1 MTSHLPSAVSDLL
14 EAGLSFGEMAELM
27 GIADDEVAAILR
39 VEEPKSLTY
48 GGAIRL
54 SKLTYLLWELRRT
67 LSDDEERARMLREE
81 ALKIG
86 GRDEEE
92 RFGVSMELIRA
103 VITEHGGIIRAG
115 CYVPA
120 RAEVALKEPEWL
132 YSVLT
137 DWFWES
143 PTDLIPID
151 AQIEDVLRI
160 LRSRRDAKHPLIQRI
175 IEQAPLKSQA
185 DG

>member
-14 EAGLSFGEMAELM
+14 AAGLSAEELSTLM
-27 GIADDEVAAILR
+27 GVGSEDIAVMLES
-39 VEEPKSLTY
+39 EEPSSLTF

-54 SKLTYLLWELRRT
+54 GKLTFLLHELRRS
-67 LSDDEERARMLREE
+67 LNDDDERTRILREE

-92 RFGVSMELIRA
+92 RFGVSLELIRA
-103 VITEHGGIIRAG
+103 VMTEHAGMIRAG
-115 CYVPA
+115 CYVPT

-151 AQIEDVLRI
+151 AQIKDALRI
-160 LRSRRDAKHPLIQRI
+160 LRSRTDADHPLIQKI
-175 IEQAPLKSQA
+175 ISEAPRARS
-185 DG
+185 

>member
-14 EAGLSFGEMAELM
+14 EAGLSYEEMAALM

-39 VEEPKSLTY
+39 AEEPKTLTY

-54 SKLTYLLWELRRT
+54 GKLTYILWELRRT
-67 LSDDEERARMLREE
+67 LRDSDERTRILREE
-81 ALKIG
+81 ATKIG
-86 GRDEEE
+86 GKDEEE
-92 RFGVSMELIRA
+92 RFGVSLELIRA
-103 VITEHGGIIRAG
+103 VITEHDGVIRAG
-115 CYVPA
+115 CYVPT
-120 RAEVALKEPEWL
+120 RDEVAQKEPEWL

-151 AQIEDVLRI
+151 AQINDVLRI
-160 LRSRRDAKHPLIQRI
+160 LRARSDADSPEIQRI
-175 IEQAPLKSQA
+175 IAEAPPA
-185 DG
+185 ATD